1 MMTRSMERARHESFL
16 VVRSAPD
23 DMGSRPLS
31 APFASPEIQVGIDGR
46 PSARVW
52 NLGTREV
59 HGVNTEFYS
68 VPAGLPLSVE
78 NVQLIGLGNVAII
91 PAGQGI
97 TITCNQVWRRMSH
110 ADVLLV
116 MAFHPELDPVNVP
129 CDALR
134 DRHVGQMNYPWAGN
148 FGGRYGPDQ
157 LRIRMEVRAA
167 NQGLF
172 RVKLFEEVNGRMP
185 TFPKC
190 DRIMKPN
197 GHTFRWMEVE
207 SNRKDLYDLVML
219 DNERMS
225 FRLGSRPLDEPQASM
240 QESTGMMERI

>member
-1 MMTRSMERARHESFL
+1 MTTRSMERARHETFL
-16 VVRSAPD
+16 VVKASLD
-23 DMGSRPLS
+23 DTGSRPLS
-31 APFASPEIQVGIDGR
+31 TPFASPEIQVGCEGR

-59 HGVNTEFYS
+59 QGVTTEFYS
-68 VPAGLPLSVE
+68 VPAGLQVSVD
-78 NVQLIGLGNVAII
+78 NAQLIGVGNVAII

-97 TITCNQVWRRMSH
+97 AITCNQVWRRMSH

-116 MAFHPELDPVNVP
+116 MAFHPELDPVKAP
-129 CDALR
+129 YDALR

-148 FGGRYGPDQ
+148 FEGRYGPDQ

-207 SNRKDLYDLVML
+207 ANRKELYDLVML
-219 DNERMS
+219 DNDRMS
-225 FRLGSRPLDEPQASM
+225 FRLGSRPLDQPQAPM
-240 QESTGMMERI
+240 QESPGMIERI